1 MIFIAKEN
9 VHGLKATLLRY
20 VTTVCFFVNFNLPYM
35 PAFCD
40 IRIIHDVVWCFFT
53 QRLSLYFYCHNQFFK
68 LVMCS

>member
-20 VTTVCFFVNFNLPYM
+20 VTTVCFFVNFNLPCM

-40 IRIIHDVVWCFFT
+40 IRITHDVVWCFFILVLL
-53 QRLSLYFYCHNQFFK
+53 LSQSVFHISH
-68 LVMCS
+68 V